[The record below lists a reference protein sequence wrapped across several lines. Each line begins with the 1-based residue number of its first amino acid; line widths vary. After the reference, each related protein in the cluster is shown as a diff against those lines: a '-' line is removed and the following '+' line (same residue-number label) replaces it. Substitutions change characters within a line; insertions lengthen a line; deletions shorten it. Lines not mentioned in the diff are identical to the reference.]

1 MKLKLNIIKLFYPFL
16 ISSFLIAKPNPE
28 LLDIYLSL
36 EDEPYLSF
44 KKYSLIM
51 EFSNGNYKYIVN
63 ENFAPPGLKIDFK
76 DVTWRKGNFI
86 KKTSYKP
93 LYQYG
98 IQVPK
103 NENLNEKKKRLQ
115 LKLDFTIIPENLI
128 KFYAPKIK
136 ENKNN

>member
-1 MKLKLNIIKLFYPFL
+1 
-16 ISSFLIAKPNPE
+16 
-28 LLDIYLSL
+28 
-36 EDEPYLSF
+36 
-44 KKYSLIM
+44 M

-98 IQVPK
+98 LQIPQ

-115 LKLDFTIIPENLI
+115 LKLDFTRMPEYLI
-128 KFYAPKIK
+128 QFEAPQSK
-136 ENKNN
+136 EDSYKLLVTWEQKKSNKSNSRSF